1 MARDAF
7 GHSTG
12 MTLPMMADTVVV
24 TALLYPDST
33 GRSQAQAIYAYCIP
47 KGQRE
52 IGRLSF
58 RR

>member
-1 MARDAF
+1 
-7 GHSTG
+7 
-12 MTLPMMADTVVV
+12 MMADTVVV